1 METFKKK
8 AQFTMADLQLAT
20 ENSVNDLIP
29 MEKIV
34 VLLEHHK
41 ILAQLPLHG
50 EESRE
55 ITYFMPSVLKSATP
69 DELLDI
75 RNSPGVAPL
84 MFRYKCGYMPLGVFS
99 SLIIELVSQH
109 RKEWTLIEDKPYRNK
124 IEFHVGEDYDTITLI
139 SHPTFMEVVLF
150 RESDPK
156 TSTSSVCASVRATLT
171 TALKGVHSDLKY
183 HSTASIQCG
192 FECPSH
198 PGKDHLCVLEK
209 QTYETLLCLE
219 NQRDIIRM
227 KDRKHRVWFHKV
239 YAGNYSVS
247 TN

>member
-1 METFKKK
+1 MEAFKKK
-8 AQFTMADLQLAT
+8 AQFTMADLRLAT

-41 ILAQLPLHG
+41 ILTPLHLQ

-69 DELLDI
+69 DELLNI
-75 RNSPGVAPL
+75 CNSPGVAPL

-109 RKEWTLIEDKPYRNK
+109 CKEWTLIEDKPYRNK
-124 IEFHVGEDYDTITLI
+124 IEFQVGEDYDIITLI
-139 SHPTFMEVVLF
+139 SRPTFMEVVLF
-150 RESDPK
+150 RKSGPK

-171 TALKGVHSDLKY
+171 TALIGVHSDLKY
-183 HSTASIQCG
+183 HCTASIQCG

-209 QTYETLLCLE
+209 PTYETLLCLE
-219 NQRDIIRM
+219 NQRDTIRM
-227 KDRKHRVWFHKV
+227 KDKHRVWFHKV